1 MTESGSSS
9 RAIAWPLVALLA
21 VVSLLGGV
29 WLGAVAFVADEKP
42 SPRMVPIQVLDDTLK
57 AGGNVEYIPDRE
69 IYVLSLQRIPPPP
82 EGSSYQIWFGND
94 DVIVSA
100 GLWNPTA
107 TRFAVVA
114 YESRYDTMFITLE
127 PSPRGSD
134 QPTTEPL
141 IEIDLTAL

>member
-1 MTESGSSS
+1 M
-9 RAIAWPLVALLA
+9 
-21 VVSLLGGV
+21 
-29 WLGAVAFVADEKP
+29 
-42 SPRMVPIQVLDDTLK
+42 
-57 AGGNVEYIPDRE
+57 
-69 IYVLSLQRIPPPP
+69 PPPP